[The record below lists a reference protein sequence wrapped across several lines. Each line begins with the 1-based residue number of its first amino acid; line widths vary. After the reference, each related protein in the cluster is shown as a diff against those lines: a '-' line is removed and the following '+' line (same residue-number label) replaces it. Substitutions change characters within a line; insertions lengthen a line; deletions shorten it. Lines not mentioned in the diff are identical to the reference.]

1 MFKKAIFISLL
12 IILFDQF
19 VKIYIKTHFILGE
32 EYAVAGNWF
41 ILHFTENNGM
51 AFGFEFA
58 GSWGKLFLSTF
69 RVLAISGLA
78 YYMYQLC
85 KQEAHKGH
93 IISISMVFAG
103 ALGNILDS
111 LFYGVMFNESYGQV
125 AEFLPAAG
133 GYAPMLYGKVVD
145 MLYFPIIHSQFPT
158 WMPIWGG
165 EEFEFFS
172 PVFNIADFSISCG
185 VGLLILNQNKYF
197 SKDETKVVDTESSVE
212 NKVD

>member
-1 MFKKAIFISLL
+1 VFKKALLISTL
-12 IILFDQF
+12 IILFDQI

-69 RVLAISGLA
+69 RVLAISGLL
-78 YYMYQLC
+78 YYLYNLC
-85 KQEAHKGH
+85 KQKAHLWH

-111 LFYGVMFNESYGQV
+111 LFYGVFFSDSYSQV
-125 AEFLPAAG
+125 AEFMPAAG

-145 MLYFPIIHSQFPT
+145 MLYFPIIHSNFPA
-158 WMPIWGG
+158 WFPIWGG

-185 VGLLILNQNKYF
+185 VGLLVLNQNKF
-197 SKDETKVVDTESSVE
+197 FNKPEEKSEESPTSE
-212 NKVD
+212 EKNID